1 MIKMIAIDLDGT
13 LLDDQKQFDQEKFS
27 YLASKLMN
35 QGVRVI
41 IATGNQ
47 FIKSIQYFD
56 GISEKL
62 IYITDN
68 GSTIHFGT
76 QTYFSQTL
84 ASKDYQAFVSQ
95 LSLESQRNIVVSTET
110 GAFIL
115 KNPTEDFLSSLE
127 HHYPRIDEVEHFSHV
142 DESVVKLTLKLDDN
156 YNEDLKPIHSALPKN
171 WRVTQSGFGYF
182 DIIQKGVSKLTGIQ
196 ELQRLWGIQ
205 KEEILAFGDSNND
218 IELLN
223 YVPHSF
229 AMGNAN
235 DEVKKAAN
243 YVIGTNN
250 ENAVIQTLEKV
261 FDLVSVS

>member
-13 LLDDQKQFDQEKFS
+13 LLDDKKQFNREQFS
-27 YLASKLMN
+27 YLASKLIV
-35 QGVRVI
+35 QGVRIV

-47 FIKSIQYFD
+47 FIKSVQYFG

-84 ASKDYQAFVSQ
+84 ANEDYQSFVSR
-95 LSLESQRNIVVSTET
+95 LSLESQKNIVVSTTT

-115 KNPTEDFLSSLE
+115 KNPTDNFLSALA
-127 HHYPRIDEVEHFSHV
+127 HHYPRIDEVDHLSEV
-142 DESVVKLTLKLDDN
+142 DESVVKLTLKLDDD
-156 YNEDLKPIHSALPKN
+156 YNEMLKPVRSALPKN

-182 DIIQKGVSKLTGIQ
+182 DIIPKGVSKLTGIQ

-205 KEEILAFGDSNND
+205 KEEILAFGDSSND
-218 IELLN
+218 IELLSYLPN
-223 YVPHSF
+223 SF

-235 DEVKKAAN
+235 AEVKQVAK
-243 YVIGTNN
+243 YVIGSNN

-261 FDLVSVS
+261 FNTVSVS